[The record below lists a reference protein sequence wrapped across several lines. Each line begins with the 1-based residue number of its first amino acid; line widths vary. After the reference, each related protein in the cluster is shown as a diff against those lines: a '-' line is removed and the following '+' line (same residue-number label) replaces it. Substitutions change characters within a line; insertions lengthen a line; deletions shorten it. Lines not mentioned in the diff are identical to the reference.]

1 MKKLVLFI
9 SLLLLPCFSFGAGIP
24 VTDIPRLIMEFI
36 TNRILMEKDG
46 KIQGEKLQKLVEV
59 LVEAKQIRA
68 RHTQLEGMEDDLEQE
83 LRLIRQVKDLR
94 LHDVLRIIEKVS
106 VVSNVLYANDMP
118 YMEEYALLKEAIPGV
133 ASADGVYDFMLGGTS
148 VYGDMIGTAPAT
160 YQGNA
165 ELLQQQAIKQY
176 GLEVDAAKRAL
187 HTAISY
193 QQLSV
198 DLRDQAVDLQ
208 EKVNTEGRW
217 ELLGIGDL
225 FSDLLDSGGELPGLE
240 DLFGLSD
247 KIEEWSGEIR
257 EKAGLGGLGN
267 LLGGEREDKSEQ
279 IQGALEEAVGEFDF
293 LNLFDSVPGLLGGGA
308 EGIIPEYRVE
318 FEKEGM
324 RMTTGERIEAQDIA
338 LDNLEQSVELQL
350 EADRL
355 ILEALEKSGHQD
367 KVDATYR
374 NALVR
379 KSLMTIPIQP

>member
-1 MKKLVLFI
+1 M
-9 SLLLLPCFSFGAGIP
+9 
-24 VTDIPRLIMEFI
+24 
-36 TNRILMEKDG
+36 
-46 KIQGEKLQKLVEV
+46 
-59 LVEAKQIRA
+59 
-68 RHTQLEGMEDDLEQE
+68 
-83 LRLIRQVKDLR
+83 
-94 LHDVLRIIEKVS
+94 
-106 VVSNVLYANDMP
+106 
-118 YMEEYALLKEAIPGV
+118 
-133 ASADGVYDFMLGGTS
+133 
-148 VYGDMIGTAPAT
+148 
-160 YQGNA
+160 
-165 ELLQQQAIKQY
+165 
-176 GLEVDAAKRAL
+176 
-187 HTAISY
+187 
-193 QQLSV
+193 
-198 DLRDQAVDLQ
+198 
-208 EKVNTEGRW
+208 
-217 ELLGIGDL
+217 

-293 LNLFDSVPGLLGGGA
+293 LNLFDSVLGLLGGGA

-338 LDNLEQSVELQL
+338 LDNLEQSLKLQL